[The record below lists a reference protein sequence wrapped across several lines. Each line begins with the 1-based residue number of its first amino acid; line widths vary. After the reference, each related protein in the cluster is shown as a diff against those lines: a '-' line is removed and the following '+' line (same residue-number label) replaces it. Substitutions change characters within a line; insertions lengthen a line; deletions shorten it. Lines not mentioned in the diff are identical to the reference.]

1 MNVAELLVQKIAD
14 AGITHVFAVYG
25 SAIAGLV
32 DAVTREPRLILITTI
47 HEQSAG
53 FAAEAYAKVTGKPGV
68 AIATS
73 GPGALN
79 FCTPIANCFY
89 DSVPALFITGNTSTQ
104 FRRAP
109 DERQR
114 AFQGCPILEVVKPIT
129 KVAIEASSGH
139 IEQQWASLL
148 HTAMDGR
155 QGPVLLDIPL
165 DVAKLGVG
173 DDRA

>member
-1 MNVAELLVQKIAD
+1 MQKIAD

-89 DSVPALFITGNTSTQ
+89 DSVPVIFITGNTSTQ
-104 FRRAP
+104 FRRGSN
-109 DERQR
+109 ERQR
-114 AFQGCPILEVVKPIT
+114 SFQECPITEVVKPLT
-129 KVAIEASSGH
+129 KATVEARLVGIDRQIEELFDLAVS
-139 IEQQWASLL
+139 
-148 HTAMDGR
+148 GR
-155 QGPVLLDIPL
+155 QGPVLLDVPL
-165 DVAKLGVG
+165 DIVKMQV
-173 DDRA
+173 RV